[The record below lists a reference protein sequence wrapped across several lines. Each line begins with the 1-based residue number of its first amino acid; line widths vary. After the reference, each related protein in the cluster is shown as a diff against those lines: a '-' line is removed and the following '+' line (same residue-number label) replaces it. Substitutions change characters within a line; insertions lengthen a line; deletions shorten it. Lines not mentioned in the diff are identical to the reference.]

1 MKLKE
6 YRGILLPSKMKVD
19 SWIVVGPP
27 GSGKSYLIDKIAGY
41 PNEVAIDISEK
52 KWWTVEPL
60 THRPR
65 EIHLAL
71 PFKGF
76 DGGLSVYDDKWKG
89 LKEYPDLDF
98 KKIKIPKKKKFIMAP
113 NWRARFVFDFVLPP
127 PKWLYENRQKRQASE
142 DRRLVDIGLTPEWV
156 AWQVH
161 TYWRIAWYFHQA
173 GLQVMLRP
181 FNTARPYSFPLLKK
195 LYRKKDNTPRS
206 KISPELDWSKV
217 SHVKLWLEK
226 SSPDNWDMEK
236 WEFDE
241 G

>member
-6 YRGILLPSKMKVD
+6 RNGILFPSKMKFS

-27 GSGKSYLIDKIAGY
+27 CSGKSYLIEKIGGY
-41 PNEVAIDISEK
+41 PNEVAIDISED

-76 DGGLSVYDDKWKG
+76 DGGYSVYDDKWKDV
-89 LKEYPDLDF
+89 ETFPELDF
-98 KKIKIPKKKKFIMAP
+98 GRIKIPHKKKFILAP
-113 NWRARFVFDFVLPP
+113 NWRARFVFDFILPP
-127 PKWLYENRQKRQASE
+127 PLWLYEARGKRLASH
-142 DRRLVDIGLTPEWV
+142 DMRLVDMGLTREWV

-161 TYWRIAWYFHQA
+161 IHWWIAWFFYQE

-181 FNTARPYSFPLLKK
+181 FNTARPYSFPVLKK
-195 LYRKKDNTPRS
+195 LMRKKAKTPD
-206 KISPELDWSKV
+206 KETTPELDWSKV
-217 SHVKLWLEK
+217 RHARLWLKEAA
-226 SSPDNWDMEK
+226 PENWKMAEWQGASD
-236 WEFDE
+236 
-241 G
+241 